1 MIKKILKNQ
10 FFKVLSYNSII
21 ILGKVITSFVVS
33 KVSAIYLGPSGFALV
48 GNFKNLFQ
56 GVLGITSSGFES
68 GVIRH
73 IAESKNKKEEYASI
87 ISTVFALST
96 LIALF
101 IAPFIYIFSETL
113 SISILKENSYAFVFK
128 YFAFLLPIISFNFLL
143 FFIINGLQRFKL
155 FTQVSILLNVLNAVL
170 TFVLIHFYNLKGA
183 LIVSLL
189 VPVLCLAISFFL
201 KETREIIYYQLFSLK
216 NVSIK
221 IIKSLSVYVSMAIY
235 SAVLISITYLLL
247 RNSII
252 KNVDIETAGL
262 WEAMNKI
269 STFYMIFFSSLFT
282 LYLLPK
288 LSLNKTING
297 YNTIM
302 FDYFKFIIPLMI
314 TLFVVCYILRIF
326 IIKLFLTDDFLEIKD
341 FFYLQMIGDFLRVI
355 AFSFA
360 YQFHAKK
367 MVASYF
373 ISDAIL
379 YITFYMLSIYL
390 LNDFNIQGVY
400 YAYIVSALLYLIS
413 VSLFVFFNRNKYL
426 KKNV

>member
-73 IAESKNKKEEYASI
+73 ITESKNKKEEYASI

-101 IAPFIYIFSETL
+101 IAPFIYFFSETL

-247 RNSII
+247 R
-252 KNVDIETAGL
+252 KTA
-262 WEAMNKI
+262 E
-269 STFYMIFFSSLFT
+269 
-282 LYLLPK
+282 
-288 LSLNKTING
+288 
-297 YNTIM
+297 
-302 FDYFKFIIPLMI
+302 
-314 TLFVVCYILRIF
+314 
-326 IIKLFLTDDFLEIKD
+326 
-341 FFYLQMIGDFLRVI
+341 
-355 AFSFA
+355 
-360 YQFHAKK
+360 
-367 MVASYF
+367 
-373 ISDAIL
+373 
-379 YITFYMLSIYL
+379 
-390 LNDFNIQGVY
+390 
-400 YAYIVSALLYLIS
+400 
-413 VSLFVFFNRNKYL
+413 
-426 KKNV
+426 